1 MPLNYLYLN
10 YALEMTLKQT
20 NFELGFLIIH
30 DILSQLF
37 NATDNLKA
45 TMTTHCFLDLNEKF
59 IEWKSNNKNLFWHD
73 FEKIFCHKFYF

>member
-59 IEWKSNNKNLFWHD
+59 IE
-73 FEKIFCHKFYF
+73 

>member
-37 NATDNLKA
+37 NATDNLKS